1 MPNHN
6 HFSTTL
12 HLTVFFFYQPSSVR
26 GWTSAFLL
34 TVHRLCGV
42 IEGRLSHF
50 LPRWLRTDWQ
60 SADQP
65 GKNPLKYSA
74 LAGNWTRPRRGQWAI
89 PLSYHDWLSA
99 LDVCI
104 STTMMQLMQIHT
116 TNPDS
121 LHSQNWLDCL
131 NRSVCFV
138 CFVNKTIHAKS
149 QVARMSLVPKL
160 KRNYHLFK

>member
-60 SADQP
+60 SAGIEP
-65 GKNPLKYSA
+65 G
-74 LAGNWTRPRRGQWAI
+74 PRRGQWAI

-104 STTMMQLMQIHT
+104 STTMMRLMQIHT

-121 LHSQNWLDCL
+121 LRSQNRLDCL

-138 CFVNKTIHAKS
+138 CFVNQTLLIHAKS